1 MLFNWPSFIGEKEQ
15 TKSELLF
22 NSIRMLIQTHMGEI
36 WVDLDFG
43 TNIRNLIKQGIDNL
57 VLMEIKDELENK
69 LNSYFSNDILIN
81 ILDVWQELNK
91 VRVNLEY
98 TELRTGIHYT
108 VQTKEII
115 VNNDQTLY

>member
-108 VQTKEII
+108 VQTEEII